1 MYVFAG
7 GWGIGHG
14 VYVFEGGGGR
24 GARRDCCIAKQIE
37 YPVSTGNFVPI
48 YWMGDHAVCAW

>member
-1 MYVFAG
+1 MGYMCLR
-7 GWGIGHG
+7 
-14 VYVFEGGGGR
+14 GGGGR